1 MIPVEV
7 VKVSFD
13 SHAKTYAVVLKETGG
28 DRFIPIIIG
37 SFEAQSI
44 ALALE
49 SIETPRPLTH
59 DLICDLI
66 NFYDGHLK
74 AVRISNIEDGIYIA
88 HLEIES
94 QGHKCKTIDSRPSDA
109 ITVAL
114 KTSTPILISPS
125 IINESS
131 VHNEISYGDEKKEKH
146 ISLRALKQ
154 KLASAIEKEEYE
166 MAAKLRD
173 KIIRLES

>member
-7 VKVSFD
+7 VKVSYD
-13 SHAKTYAVVLKETGG
+13 SKAKTYAVVLKETGG
-28 DRFIPIIIG
+28 DRSIPIIIG

-49 SIETPRPLTH
+49 SVETPRPLTH
-59 DLICDLI
+59 DLICDII
-66 NFYDGHLK
+66 NFYDGNLK
-74 AVRISNIEDGIYIA
+74 AVRIINIKDGIFIA

-94 QGHKCKTIDSRPSDA
+94 SGHKCKTIDSRPSDA

-114 KTSTPILISPS
+114 KTRTPILISS
-125 IINESS
+125 TIVDEACKYDDFFS
-131 VHNEISYGDEKKEKH
+131 GDEKKANH
-146 ISLRALKQ
+146 TSLKTLKQ
-154 KLASAIEKEEYE
+154 KLESAIMKEEYE

-173 KIIRLES
+173 KIIELES

>member
-7 VKVSFD
+7 VKVSYD
-13 SHAKTYAVVLKETGG
+13 SQAKTYAVVLKEAGG

-49 SIETPRPLTH
+49 SVDTPRPLTH
-59 DLICDLI
+59 DLICDII

-74 AVRISNIEDGIYIA
+74 AVRINNIKDGIFIA

-94 QGHKCKTIDSRPSDA
+94 PAHKCKTIDSRPSDA

-114 KTSTPILISPS
+114 KTSTPILISSS
-125 IINESS
+125 IVNEACKYDDFFSGS
-131 VHNEISYGDEKKEKH
+131 EK
-146 ISLRALKQ
+146 IANNTSLKTLKQ
-154 KLASAIEKEEYE
+154 KLESAIKKEEYE

-173 KIIRLES
+173 KIIELES

>member
-7 VKVSFD
+7 VKVSYD
-13 SHAKTYAVVLKETGG
+13 SQAKTYAVVLKETGG

-66 NFYDGHLK
+66 NFYDGYLK
-74 AVRISNIEDGIYIA
+74 AVRISNIKDGIFIA

-94 QGHKCKTIDSRPSDA
+94 PGHKCQTIDSRPSDA
-109 ITVAL
+109 ITLAL
-114 KTSTPILISPS
+114 KTSTPILISCS
-125 IINESS
+125 IIDKGGFYN
-131 VHNEISYGDEKKEKH
+131 NFPYGDEKKAKKT
-146 ISLRALKQ
+146 SLRTLKQ
-154 KLASAIEKEEYE
+154 KLESAIEKEEYE

-173 KIIRLES
+173 KIIKLES

>member
-7 VKVSFD
+7 VKVSYD
-13 SHAKTYAVVLKETGG
+13 SQAKTYAVVLKEAGG

-49 SIETPRPLTH
+49 SVETPRPLTH
-59 DLICDLI
+59 DLICDII

-74 AVRISNIEDGIYIA
+74 AVRISNIKDSIFIA

-94 QGHKCKTIDSRPSDA
+94 SAHKCKTIDSRPSDA

-114 KTSTPILISPS
+114 KTSTPILISSS
-125 IINESS
+125 IVNEACKYDDFFS
-131 VHNEISYGDEKKEKH
+131 GAEK
-146 ISLRALKQ
+146 IANNTSLKTLKQ
-154 KLASAIEKEEYE
+154 KLESAIKKEEYE

-173 KIIRLES
+173 KIIELES

>member
-66 NFYDGHLK
+66 NFYDGNLK

-114 KTSTPILISPS
+114 KTSTPILISSS
-125 IINESS
+125 IIDESS
-131 VHNEISYGDEKKEKH
+131 ANTTKFPMVMKKRNIFH
-146 ISLRALKQ
+146 
-154 KLASAIEKEEYE
+154 
-166 MAAKLRD
+166 
-173 KIIRLES
+173 

>member
-1 MIPVEV
+1 
-7 VKVSFD
+7 
-13 SHAKTYAVVLKETGG
+13 
-28 DRFIPIIIG
+28 
-37 SFEAQSI
+37 
-44 ALALE
+44 
-49 SIETPRPLTH
+49 
-59 DLICDLI
+59 
-66 NFYDGHLK
+66 
-74 AVRISNIEDGIYIA
+74 VRISNIEDGIYIA

-94 QGHKCKTIDSRPSDA
+94 QGQKCKTIDSRPSDA

-114 KTSTPILISPS
+114 KTSTPILISSS
-125 IINESS
+125 IIDESS

-154 KLASAIEKEEYE
+154 KLESAIEREEYE